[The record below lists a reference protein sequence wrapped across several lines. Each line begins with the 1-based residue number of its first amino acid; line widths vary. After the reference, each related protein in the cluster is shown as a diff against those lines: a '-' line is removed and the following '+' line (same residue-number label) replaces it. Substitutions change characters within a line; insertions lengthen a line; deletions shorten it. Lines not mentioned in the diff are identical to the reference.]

1 MTKPGGETTVRTE
14 GKSRGRA
21 PALSVVWPGGFLRV
35 PLGPD
40 VGEVLVGRGEDCQLR
55 VDVPSISR
63 KHARILVDPL
73 TIEDLGSANGTR
85 VSGQLVP
92 PHQKI
97 PIHPGM
103 LVEIGSAVLL
113 VHADPTATP
122 SPSSGG
128 TSMDALE
135 HLTELAA
142 KSDLTLLL
150 RGETGV
156 GKEVL
161 AARIHALSARAARP
175 FLKVNC
181 AALTETLFESELF
194 GHEKGSFTGAVAQ
207 KIGYFEAAHGGT
219 LLLDE
224 IGDLSHPM
232 QVKLLRVLEAREIV
246 RVGAVKP
253 RPVDV
258 RVLAATHRDLEEM
271 VAEGTFRRDLYYR
284 LDGLT
289 LHIPPLRERPSDL
302 EALARKFAAAQ
313 GRELTA
319 AAVARLRSHPF
330 PGNVRELRNV
340 IARACVLSAGAPIGE
355 VHLVLGGIAMSRS
368 GAPNR
373 SATSSPTS
381 SASASSTR
389 WPRPTATSPR
399 RRSCSACRVVR

>member
-1 MTKPGGETTVRTE
+1 M
-14 GKSRGRA
+14 
-21 PALSVVWPGGFLRV
+21 RV

-40 VGEVLVGRGEDCQLR
+40 VGEVLVGRAAECPLR

-122 SPSSGG
+122 SPSPGG

-156 GKEVL
+156 GKEVF
-161 AARIHALSARAARP
+161 AARIHALSARAERP
-175 FLKVNC
+175 FLQVNC

-319 AAVARLRSHPF
+319 AAVARLRGHPF

-340 IARACVLSAGAPIGE
+340 VDRACVLSAGAPIGE
-355 VHLVLGGIAMSRS
+355 AHLVLGGEREEPQRRTKSLRDELANVERQRILDALAQTHGNQSEAAKLLGM
-368 GAPNR
+368 
-373 SATSSPTS
+373 
-381 SASASSTR
+381 
-389 WPRPTATSPR
+389 PRRTLTKRLSEYELPRPR
-399 RRSCSACRVVR
+399 RRDP

>member
-1 MTKPGGETTVRTE
+1 
-14 GKSRGRA
+14 
-21 PALSVVWPGGFLRV
+21 
-35 PLGPD
+35 
-40 VGEVLVGRGEDCQLR
+40 
-55 VDVPSISR
+55 
-63 KHARILVDPL
+63 
-73 TIEDLGSANGTR
+73 
-85 VSGQLVP
+85 
-92 PHQKI
+92 
-97 PIHPGM
+97 
-103 LVEIGSAVLL
+103 
-113 VHADPTATP
+113 
-122 SPSSGG
+122 
-128 TSMDALE
+128 MDALE

-142 KSDLTLLL
+142 KSDLILLL

-246 RVGAVKP
+246 RVGAVEP

-284 LDGLT
+284 LDGLS

-340 IARACVLSAGAPIGE
+340 VERACVLSTGAPIGE
-355 VHLVLGGIAMSRS
+355 VHLVIGGEREEPARRTKSLRDELANVERQRILDALAQTHGNQSEAAKLLGM
-368 GAPNR
+368 
-373 SATSSPTS
+373 
-381 SASASSTR
+381 
-389 WPRPTATSPR
+389 PRRTLTKRLSEYELPRPR
-399 RRSCSACRVVR
+399 RRDP